1 MWQNLMTKKAIR
13 YATMEPIHLDLV
25 DRDGKLF
32 NVKASKAKFTSSGE
46 LKMWGKVICSGEQ
59 DTNEFERVS
68 IAYNASLNAL
78 TLLRGSNDLNPM
90 LLSFKH
96 S

>member
-1 MWQNLMTKKAIR
+1 
-13 YATMEPIHLDLV
+13 
-25 DRDGKLF
+25 
-32 NVKASKAKFTSSGE
+32 
-46 LKMWGKVICSGEQ
+46 MWGKVICSGEQ

>member
-1 MWQNLMTKKAIR
+1 
-13 YATMEPIHLDLV
+13 MEPIQLDLV

-32 NVKASKAKFTSSGE
+32 NVKASKGKFTSSGE
-46 LKMWGKVICSGEQ
+46 LRMWGKVMCSGEQ

-68 IAYNASLNAL
+68 IVYDASLNAL
-78 TLLRGSNDLNPM
+78 TLLRGSNDPNP
-90 LLSFKH
+90 LLLTFKH